1 MKQIMKKNPLVL
13 IVFLLTGMLF
23 KLSGQSG
30 SLPQYLFAEFAE
42 CDIKMKS
49 GQIQKQEMNYNT
61 VTEKMVFTRDNKY
74 YDLTNPEMVDT
85 IILQNCRFVPAGK
98 AFYEM
103 LVSGTVS
110 LFIQHKGSLMS
121 AGKQV
126 GYGGTS
132 QVASANYL
140 NNIELDGLQVNLR
153 LPDNYIVN
161 PSPVYWIRK
170 ENRWLSFSGEK
181 QFLKIF
187 PEKENQLK
195 GFIKGNRIKFDKP
208 ENLTRLVKYCNT
220 L

>member
-1 MKQIMKKNPLVL
+1 MTRNLIVL

-23 KLSGQSG
+23 RLSGQSG

-49 GQIQKQEMNYNT
+49 GQTQKQEMNYNT

-85 IILQNCRFVPAGK
+85 IILHNCRFVPAGK
-98 AFYEM
+98 AFYEV
-103 LVSGTVS
+103 LVSGPVS

-132 QVASANYL
+132 QVASATYI

-161 PSPVYWIRK
+161 PSPVCWIRN
-170 ENRWLSFSGEK
+170 ENKWFSFSGEK